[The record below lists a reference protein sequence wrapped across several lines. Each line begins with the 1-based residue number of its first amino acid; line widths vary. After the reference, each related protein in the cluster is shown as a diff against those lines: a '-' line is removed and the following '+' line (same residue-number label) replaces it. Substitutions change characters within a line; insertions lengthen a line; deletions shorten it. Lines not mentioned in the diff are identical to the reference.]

1 MDKSIKALGLM
12 SGTSLD
18 GIDASIIDSDGEKN
32 IEIIKNQYFK
42 YPLDFKKKLFKYI
55 SQIITKD
62 DVLNNISEFNI
73 LNRELTIFHSL
84 IASELIKNSNKD
96 IEIVGFHGQT
106 IIHRPNEGYSL
117 QMGDPNLLSLLL
129 KKRVV
134 FDFRKNDI
142 KHKGEGAPLTPIYH
156 FNLSKKLGLNY
167 PIVFL
172 NIGGIS
178 NFTYCENESFYA
190 KDIGPGNVL
199 IDNFIKKKT
208 NFDFDKNGEIA
219 ETGTVDINIINQF
232 IEHEIY
238 NSKNKHSYDIKDF
251 DFNFVRGLSV
261 EDAAA
266 TLTYFTAKIIA
277 NFIQNNFKNKINII
291 LCGGG
296 RKNLTLQKNIN
307 DLVNH
312 KVVNID
318 DLGIDGDYI
327 ESQAFAYLAI
337 RSYLNKNLS
346 FPTTTQVSKPVTGGQ
361 IFKNF

>member
-1 MDKSIKALGLM
+1 MFLSFLSAL
-12 SGTSLD
+12 
-18 GIDASIIDSDGEKN
+18 
-32 IEIIKNQYFK
+32 Q
-42 YPLDFKKKLFKYI
+42 
-55 SQIITKD
+55 
-62 DVLNNISEFNI
+62 
-73 LNRELTIFHSL
+73 
-84 IASELIKNSNKD
+84 
-96 IEIVGFHGQT
+96 
-106 IIHRPNEGYSL
+106 
-117 QMGDPNLLSLLL
+117 
-129 KKRVV
+129 
-134 FDFRKNDI
+134 
-142 KHKGEGAPLTPIYH
+142 
-156 FNLSKKLGLNY
+156 
-167 PIVFL
+167 
-172 NIGGIS
+172 
-178 NFTYCENESFYA
+178 
-190 KDIGPGNVL
+190 
-199 IDNFIKKKT
+199 
-208 NFDFDKNGEIA
+208 
-219 ETGTVDINIINQF
+219 
-232 IEHEIY
+232 
-238 NSKNKHSYDIKDF
+238 KDF